1 MISAYRWFGRH
12 PLAWLVPAVLLVL
25 LTGAQVLVSLYGE
38 VLVPAPFFTSAQVW
52 LALWTTGSLITSR
65 ARWIRNEVLAE
76 VNHAGNHTSNAIADL
91 QAAVESLK
99 PAPEPAVPKA
109 YQNPRIWPTQPAV
122 YGRRIAGAKDLGER
136 EVLEQLDWNAPTAAH
151 DEHTGDIS
159 REESN

>member
-91 QAAVESLK
+91 QAAVEAVK
-99 PAPEPAVPKA
+99 PDWNGPTIGL
-109 YQNPRIWPTQPAV
+109 NPRVTVFPTQTGV
-122 YGRRIAGAKDLGER
+122 YGRRERGPAAVGTKDFDR
-136 EVLEQLDWNAPTAAH
+136 EVMEQFNFGET
-151 DEHTGDIS
+151 TGDVT